1 MSKPIDFRPVILAGG
16 SGTRFWPRSRRARAK
31 QVLALDGE
39 RSMIQQT
46 VERLKPLAGL
56 DKTWIITNEYL
67 AHEIADQL
75 PGLPAEQIVQE
86 PVARNTAPACGLAAF
101 LIERQNPDAV
111 LGIFPSDHVIADEPR
126 FLKAL
131 QKGIALA
138 AAGDNIVVLGIEP
151 TARRNRLRLHRD
163 RRPDQGR
170 CPRCTCAALLRSPT
184 RTAPKSL
191 WPPATTTGTRACF
204 CGRRAR
210 WPTPCAST
218 CRRPRRCSKAIAA
231 AYGTPQ
237 FDEVFR
243 TLYPKC
249 ENISV
254 DYAVLEP
261 RSAKG
266 EHLSHLYCL
275 PAEFSWND
283 LGSWASLYEYQLE
296 TRLRGDAEGNVADT
310 GGHLAI
316 EASEQLHLQPQEVRG
331 PGRRGEPGHR
341 GHRRCAADRPPRPL
355 AGCGQDREGAG
366 TQRAERADLRVRRI
380 SPGGRERKEPRDGAQ
395 RNPGKAF
402 QRNPPRPVVA
412 ERSGITTH
420 HQDAVARSPCPE
432 APLGAPAPSCALY
445 NSWVTQRVLLAGW
458 GGDIARN
465 N

>member
-1 MSKPIDFRPVILAGG
+1 MSNPSDFRPVILAGG

-75 PGLPAEQIVQE
+75 PGLPAAQIVQE

-101 LIERQNPDAV
+101 IIERQNPNAV

-131 QKGIALA
+131 QKSIALA

-151 TARRNRLRLHRD
+151 VRAETGYGYIETGDLTSD
-163 RRPDQGR
+163 D
-170 CPRCTCAALLRSPT
+170 AALHVRRFIEKPNQNRAEEFVAAGNYYWNSGMFLWSARTLANAVREHLPE
-184 RTAPKSL
+184 TAPL
-191 WPPATTTGTRACF
+191 LEG
-204 CGRRAR
+204 
-210 WPTPCAST
+210 
-218 CRRPRRCSKAIAA
+218 IAA

-237 FDEVFR
+237 FEEVFHSA
-243 TLYPKC
+243 YPKC

-283 LGSWASLYEYQLE
+283 LGSWASLYEYQVE
-296 TRLRGDAEGNVADT
+296 TKLRGDAEGNVADT
-310 GGHLAI
+310 GGHMAI
-316 EASEQLHLQPQEVRG
+316 DAIDNYIFSPKKFVALVGVENLVIVDTEDALLIVQRDHSQDVGKIVKELGLI
-331 PGRRGEPGHR
+331 GRTE
-341 GHRRCAADRPPRPL
+341 L
-355 AGCGQDREGAG
+355 
-366 TQRAERADLRVRRI
+366 I
-380 SPGGRERKEPRDGAQ
+380 
-395 RNPGKAF
+395 
-402 QRNPPRPVVA
+402 
-412 ERSGITTH
+412 
-420 HQDAVARSPCPE
+420 
-432 APLGAPAPSCALY
+432 
-445 NSWVTQRVLLAGW
+445 
-458 GGDIARN
+458 
-465 N
+465 